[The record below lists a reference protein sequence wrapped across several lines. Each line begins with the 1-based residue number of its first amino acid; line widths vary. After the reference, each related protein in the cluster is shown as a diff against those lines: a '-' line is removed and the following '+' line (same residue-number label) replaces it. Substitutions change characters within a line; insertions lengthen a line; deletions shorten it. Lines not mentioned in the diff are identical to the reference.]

1 MSIRISLSLKTAS
14 LNPSK
19 ILSEFIL
26 FSLYEFNCVAKTLLK
41 CLSWFNASNSSIFL
55 NSSKNLFLIES
66 KKLIAFSSGNDEW
79 LNVKNVNS
87 FEFI

>member
-1 MSIRISLSLKTAS
+1 M
-14 LNPSK
+14 
-19 ILSEFIL
+19 
-26 FSLYEFNCVAKTLLK
+26 AKTLLK
-41 CLSWFNASNSSIFL
+41 CLSWFNESNSSIFL
-55 NSSKNLFLIES
+55 NSSKNLFFIES